1 MHSPRAIGALA
12 LVILAGAALSP
23 LAGCGEQSPPST
35 PPPAA
40 KPADTPAP
48 AADAAAPTAAAG
60 AEVETRKARILGNL
74 KVEFPQLDEL
84 DAVMGDLK
92 ASPLPGL
99 DEGVFTLGGQRSQR
113 YLVSKDDKSLYLV
126 SGGPID
132 VSRSTEDIQKVVA
145 ERAKQK
151 ADQEAAA
158 KRDLDASIA
167 GLPARGNPNAK
178 ITIVEFSD
186 FQCPFCAR
194 GAATL
199 DEVVQGHKDDVK
211 VVFKNFPLNFHPWA
225 KPAAIAAHCAGT
237 QKGDAFWTLH
247 DAYFKNQGQI
257 TPENVIPKSK
267 EFLAGSGID
276 MAAWSSCAGDTNSEP
291 YKAASAVVDAD
302 MALGER
308 LGVSGTPA
316 FFVNGRVLSG
326 AQPATAFEA
335 LIAEAKKGS

>member
-1 MHSPRAIGALA
+1 MYSLRAIAALA
-12 LVILAGAALSP
+12 LLVLAGAALSP
-23 LAGCGEQSPPST
+23 LAGCGQSPPST
-35 PPPAA
+35 DAPPAKSETNGSPADAPAPPAA
-40 KPADTPAP
+40 
-48 AADAAAPTAAAG
+48 AG
-60 AEVETRKARILGNL
+60 PEAEARKTRILGNL
-74 KVEFPQLDEL
+74 KVEFPQLEEL
-84 DAVMGDLK
+84 DATMGEIK

-99 DEGVFTLGGQRSQR
+99 DEGAFMLGGQRSQR

-145 ERAKQK
+145 ERAKEK
-151 ADQEAAA
+151 AEQEAAA
-158 KRDLDASIA
+158 QRDLDASIV
-167 GLPARGNPNAK
+167 GLPTRGNPDAK
-178 ITIVEFSD
+178 VTIVEFSD

-194 GAATL
+194 GAQTL
-199 DEVVQGHKDDVK
+199 DEVVQGHANDVK
-211 VVFKNFPLNFHPWA
+211 VVFKNFPLDFHPWA
-225 KPAAIAAHCAGT
+225 KPAAIAAHCAG
-237 QKGDAFWTLH
+237 QLKGEAFWTLH

-276 MAAWSSCAGDTNSEP
+276 MTKWSTCAGDTASESHR
-291 YKAASAVVDAD
+291 AAAAAVAAD

-326 AQPATAFEA
+326 AQPASAFEA
-335 LIAEAKKGS
+335 LITQAKGS